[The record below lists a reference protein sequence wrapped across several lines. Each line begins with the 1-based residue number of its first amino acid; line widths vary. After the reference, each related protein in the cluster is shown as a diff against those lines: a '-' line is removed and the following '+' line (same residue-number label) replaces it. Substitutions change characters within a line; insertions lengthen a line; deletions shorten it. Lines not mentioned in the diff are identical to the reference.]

1 MGASLDGGEE
11 EAAGEEETLDFA
23 NKPVNTF
30 KIYGTLKNSE
40 ESKRPEFVK
49 EIIRNSNKESLLE
62 HLMECDVIIYDIIH
76 DPEQVDE
83 ACWAISALHS
93 ELERIDKPKT
103 FILLST
109 VLTWAKTK
117 PADPEE
123 PDIPF
128 TEEDFRRRKAH
139 ANYKEH
145 LAAEKTVIKFGKT
158 NKKKLSSYVV
168 CSGLVYGLEE
178 NIYHYMFKA
187 AWHNSDLEVGSVWKY
202 IYCVNGWCRL
212 VVTKS

>member
-1 MGASLDGGEE
+1 MDGGEE
-11 EAAGEEETLDFA
+11 EAAAEEETLEFA

-30 KIYGTLKNSE
+30 KIYGTLKNYQ
-40 ESKRPEFVK
+40 ESKKPDFVK
-49 EIIRNSNKESLLE
+49 EIIRSSNKERLLE

-117 PADPEE
+117 PADPVSKLYYAQ
-123 PDIPF
+123 
-128 TEEDFRRRKAH
+128 RC
-139 ANYKEH
+139 
-145 LAAEKTVIKFGKT
+145 LLEKIF
-158 NKKKLSSYVV
+158 
-168 CSGLVYGLEE
+168 
-178 NIYHYMFKA
+178 I
-187 AWHNSDLEVGSVWKY
+187 
-202 IYCVNGWCRL
+202 I
-212 VVTKS
+212 